1 MQEKTLKL
9 SGIVDSIIFR
19 NDSNGYTVFDLNCGA
34 TLETVMGSFP
44 VLSEGEH
51 ITVEGCWQQHKNYGM
66 QFKASAYSIDRPETL
81 EDIEAYLSS
90 GLIKGVGPSTA
101 RAIVDAFGEAALDI
115 LEYTPE
121 RLSEIPG
128 LGKSRAAKIAENY
141 KNVSGMRQGIMFLQK
156 LGVSTGMAVRI
167 YKQYGAQTMERIKAN
182 PYQLVDDIEGIGFK
196 SADKIAR
203 PAWAGARFCLSYRLR
218 HKACPF
224 RGGK

>member
-1 MQEKTLKL
+1 MQEKTLRL

-101 RAIVDAFGEAALDI
+101 RAIVDA
-115 LEYTPE
+115 
-121 RLSEIPG
+121 
-128 LGKSRAAKIAENY
+128 RA
-141 KNVSGMRQGIMFLQK
+141 
-156 LGVSTGMAVRI
+156 
-167 YKQYGAQTMERIKAN
+167 
-182 PYQLVDDIEGIGFK
+182 
-196 SADKIAR
+196 
-203 PAWAGARFCLSYRLR
+203 
-218 HKACPF
+218 
-224 RGGK
+224 